1 MSVDATSGRAN
12 WLEATSIGSEVDAA
26 CDRFE
31 AAWRAG
37 DRPRIEDFLGGTT
50 DSRRP
55 ALLRHLLA
63 VELDY
68 RGGLEESPE
77 SSEYRVRFPGH
88 EGLIDSVFAEFARR
102 LQVLRGSD
110 SETIE
115 LRSGPR
121 TSPTPEGLSGLSGS
135 RQGEASSQP
144 GSAPARPRATVI
156 KTRIC
161 QRS

>member
-1 MSVDATSGRAN
+1 MSVDATSGREN
-12 WLEATSIGSEVDAA
+12 WLDATSIGSDVDAA

-68 RGGLEESPE
+68 RGGLGESPE
-77 SSEYRVRFPGH
+77 SSEYQVRFAGH
-88 EGLIDSVFAEFARR
+88 ERLIESVFTGFARR
-102 LQVLRGSD
+102 FQVLPGSTAVTLEVQPGPDGPTSAGGTRPTPDYLPNFPD
-110 SETIE
+110 SEVLSE
-115 LRSGPR
+115 LGRG
-121 TSPTPEGLSGLSGS
+121 GMGVVYK
-135 RQGEASSQP
+135 
-144 GSAPARPRATVI
+144 AR
-156 KTRIC
+156 
-161 QRS
+161 